1 MVSYSAWRALLVAA
15 TSLFL
20 VWSVFPSPAPAMDLA
35 VGASPY
41 SVAMGD
47 FNGDGHLDLAVANGG
62 SNDVSVLLGNGDGTF
77 TPARNFDA
85 GLGGGPL
92 WVAVGDFNLDRKLDL
107 VVANSSSDSVGVLLG
122 NGDGTFQPA
131 VTFPAGGTAPQSV
144 AVGDFNGDGNPDLA
158 VANYY
163 SNNVT
168 VLLGDGRGNFGTARV
183 VQSFGT
189 SMSPICVSAGD
200 VNGDGKADLA
210 VCTVGV
216 SAVTVLLGDG
226 RGNFGSP
233 QTFTFA
239 GDPESIAIRDFNG
252 DGKPDL
258 AVANDD
264 TAGTV
269 AVLLGSGGGNFQP
282 AQTFQVGGSNS
293 ESVAA
298 GDFNGDGRLDVAV
311 ANAGSNTVSVLLGN
325 GNGTFQAAQVFAVGT
340 KPEFVVAGDVNGDG
354 ILDLAVANLNS
365 GTVTVLLGNG
375 NGTFG
380 PGSLTTLSVVLAG
393 TGHGTV
399 TSSETPP
406 QINCGTTC
414 SASYSTGTVVTL
426 TAQAA
431 AGSTF
436 AGWSNCDT
444 VSNTTCTV
452 TMNASRSV
460 TATFNPQGVALT
472 VMKAGTG
479 SGAVT
484 SSETPPKIDCE
495 ATCGA
500 ASASYDSGTV
510 VTLTAAPA
518 SGSTFG
524 SWSGCDTVS
533 GSSCTVTMNAS
544 RSVTATF
551 NTQGVTLTVN
561 KAGTGSG
568 AVISSETPPKIDC
581 EATCTATSASYDSGT
596 TVTLSAT
603 PASGS
608 TFASW
613 SGCDTVSGPSC
624 TVTMNAARS
633 VTATFNAQRFT
644 LTVNK
649 AGTGSGTVTSSPAGI
664 DCEATCA
671 AASAPYDSGA
681 TVTLTAAAAG
691 GSTFASWSG
700 CDTVSGSTCTVTMS
714 AARSVTATFNAQR
727 FTLTVA
733 EAGTGS
739 GTVTSSPAG
748 IDCGTSCSADYASGT
763 LVTLTAAASAG
774 STFTGWSGGCSGTGD
789 CMVSLTANAAVTASF
804 AGVGVSAPVLRWQYG
819 GCSPQYC
826 DTGWHASPVVA
837 DLDGNGQPAVIW
849 GSYDVV
855 ALNGA
860 DGSLKWRGPSNNR
873 VWPSI
878 AVADLTGNGTLE
890 VVVARSSDQLTV
902 YDRFGGVMWTRSPF
916 GGTGELRTLALADL
930 DHAGRLEIIV
940 GHAGDDAPPQLNVLE
955 PDGTVRPGWPAR
967 HPAESGYGAGM
978 YNQNVAVADMNGDGF
993 KQIFGPTTG
1002 HYVTALDRDGNQLTV
1017 NSMYAPRQV
1026 WSEVGVHVDQAV
1038 DLRGY
1043 ANCGVENRPTF
1054 ENSAPVIAD
1063 VDGDGVPELIVVGD
1077 VYNCAT
1083 NVSLYHVPFI
1093 LKLDRTR
1100 WSGSGF
1106 DWTVLPTP
1114 GADSAPR
1121 SQDWN
1126 VIEFAVPNP
1135 AVADLDGDGFKEI
1148 IYPSYDGKV
1157 HAYWLDKTE
1166 HGNWPYT
1173 VPTTGAPGDDYRF
1186 ASEPIVVDLDK
1197 DGCAEVIFT
1206 SWPKKATGGVGQLHI
1221 LDCQGVELYRGDLP
1235 TPAGDTWNG
1244 GLAAPTIAHID
1255 GGPDFALVV
1264 GTTAS
1269 GVVAYDLPNSANAR
1283 ILWGTGRG
1291 NYLRDGTAAPGSP

>member
-41 SVAMGD
+41 SVAVGD

-122 NGDGTFQPA
+122 NGDGTF
-131 VTFPAGGTAPQSV
+131 
-144 AVGDFNGDGNPDLA
+144 
-158 VANYY
+158 
-163 SNNVT
+163 
-168 VLLGDGRGNFGTARV
+168 
-183 VQSFGT
+183 
-189 SMSPICVSAGD
+189 
-200 VNGDGKADLA
+200 
-210 VCTVGV
+210 
-216 SAVTVLLGDG
+216 
-226 RGNFGSP
+226 GSP

-239 GDPESIAIRDFNG
+239 GDPESIAIWDFNG

-325 GNGTFQAAQVFAVGT
+325 GDGIFQAARTFAVGM

-354 ILDLAVANLNS
+354 ILDLAVGNHNS

-533 GSSCTVTMNAS
+533 GSSCTVTMNA
-544 RSVTATF
+544 
-551 NTQGVTLTVN
+551 
-561 KAGTGSG
+561 
-568 AVISSETPPKIDC
+568 
-581 EATCTATSASYDSGT
+581 
-596 TVTLSAT
+596 
-603 PASGS
+603 
-608 TFASW
+608 
-613 SGCDTVSGPSC
+613 
-624 TVTMNAARS
+624 
-633 VTATFNAQRFT
+633 
-644 LTVNK
+644 
-649 AGTGSGTVTSSPAGI
+649 
-664 DCEATCA
+664 
-671 AASAPYDSGA
+671 
-681 TVTLTAAAAG
+681 
-691 GSTFASWSG
+691 
-700 CDTVSGSTCTVTMS
+700 
-714 AARSVTATFNAQR
+714 ARSVTATFNAQR

-890 VVVARSSDQLTV
+890 VVVACASDQLTV
-902 YDRFGGVMWTRSPF
+902 YDRCGGVMWTRSP
-916 GGTGELRTLALADL
+916 
-930 DHAGRLEIIV
+930 
-940 GHAGDDAPPQLNVLE
+940 
-955 PDGTVRPGWPAR
+955 
-967 HPAESGYGAGM
+967 SG
-978 YNQNVAVADMNGDGF
+978 
-993 KQIFGPTTG
+993 
-1002 HYVTALDRDGNQLTV
+1002 
-1017 NSMYAPRQV
+1017 
-1026 WSEVGVHVDQAV
+1026 
-1038 DLRGY
+1038 
-1043 ANCGVENRPTF
+1043 GVENRPTF

-1166 HGNWPYT
+1166 HGNWP
-1173 VPTTGAPGDDYRF
+1173 
-1186 ASEPIVVDLDK
+1186 
-1197 DGCAEVIFT
+1197 
-1206 SWPKKATGGVGQLHI
+1206 
-1221 LDCQGVELYRGDLP
+1221 
-1235 TPAGDTWNG
+1235 
-1244 GLAAPTIAHID
+1244 
-1255 GGPDFALVV
+1255 
-1264 GTTAS
+1264 
-1269 GVVAYDLPNSANAR
+1269 
-1283 ILWGTGRG
+1283 
-1291 NYLRDGTAAPGSP
+1291 

>member
-62 SNDVSVLLGNGDGTF
+62 SNDVSVLLDNGDGTF

-92 WVAVGDFNLDRKLDL
+92 WVAVGDFNRDGNLDL

-122 NGDGTFQPA
+122 NGNGTFQPA
-131 VTFPAGGTAPQSV
+131 VTFPAGGMQPQSV
-144 AVGDFNGDGNPDLA
+144 AVGDFDGDGNPDLA

-183 VQSFGT
+183 VQTFGT

-239 GDPESIAIRDFNG
+239 GDPESIAIWDFNG

-325 GNGTFQAAQVFAVGT
+325 GDGIFQAARTFAVGM

-518 SGSTFG
+518 SGSTFA

-551 NTQGVTLTVN
+551 NT
-561 KAGTGSG
+561 
-568 AVISSETPPKIDC
+568 
-581 EATCTATSASYDSGT
+581 
-596 TVTLSAT
+596 
-603 PASGS
+603 
-608 TFASW
+608 
-613 SGCDTVSGPSC
+613 
-624 TVTMNAARS
+624 
-633 VTATFNAQRFT
+633 
-644 LTVNK
+644 
-649 AGTGSGTVTSSPAGI
+649 
-664 DCEATCA
+664 
-671 AASAPYDSGA
+671 
-681 TVTLTAAAAG
+681 
-691 GSTFASWSG
+691 
-700 CDTVSGSTCTVTMS
+700 
-714 AARSVTATFNAQR
+714 QR

-940 GHAGDDAPPQLNVLE
+940 GHAGDDAPPQLNGLQ

-967 HPAESGYGAGM
+967 HPAQSRYGAGM
-978 YNQNVAVADMNGDGF
+978 HNQNVAVADMHGDG
-993 KQIFGPTTG
+993 
-1002 HYVTALDRDGNQLTV
+1002 L
-1017 NSMYAPRQV
+1017 
-1026 WSEVGVHVDQAV
+1026 
-1038 DLRGY
+1038 
-1043 ANCGVENRPTF
+1043 
-1054 ENSAPVIAD
+1054 
-1063 VDGDGVPELIVVGD
+1063 
-1077 VYNCAT
+1077 
-1083 NVSLYHVPFI
+1083 
-1093 LKLDRTR
+1093 
-1100 WSGSGF
+1100 
-1106 DWTVLPTP
+1106 
-1114 GADSAPR
+1114 
-1121 SQDWN
+1121 
-1126 VIEFAVPNP
+1126 
-1135 AVADLDGDGFKEI
+1135 KEI
-1148 IYPSYDGKV
+1148 
-1157 HAYWLDKTE
+1157 
-1166 HGNWPYT
+1166 
-1173 VPTTGAPGDDYRF
+1173 F
-1186 ASEPIVVDLDK
+1186 
-1197 DGCAEVIFT
+1197 
-1206 SWPKKATGGVGQLHI
+1206 
-1221 LDCQGVELYRGDLP
+1221 
-1235 TPAGDTWNG
+1235 
-1244 GLAAPTIAHID
+1244 APTH
-1255 GGPDFALVV
+1255 
-1264 GTTAS
+1264 
-1269 GVVAYDLPNSANAR
+1269 
-1283 ILWGTGRG
+1283 GR
-1291 NYLRDGTAAPGSP
+1291 